1 LIESKNSKLI
11 TEGAF
16 SNLWNTLQEKG
27 MSVINKLV
35 QAIKDF
41 IQKVMEK
48 ISGAITDLLSIL
60 GFEIQI
66 LGDYDLDASVTYESV

>member
-1 LIESKNSKLI
+1 
-11 TEGAF
+11 
-16 SNLWNTLQEKG
+16 LQEKG
-27 MSVINKLV
+27 MSVIKKLV

-66 LGDYDLDASVTYESV
+66 LGDYDLDASVTYESI